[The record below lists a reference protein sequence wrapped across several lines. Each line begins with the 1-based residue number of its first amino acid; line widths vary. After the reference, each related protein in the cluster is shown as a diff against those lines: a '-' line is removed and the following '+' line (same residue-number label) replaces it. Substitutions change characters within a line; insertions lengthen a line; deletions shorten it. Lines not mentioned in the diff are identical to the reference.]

1 MASFRYR
8 AVTALGEPQAG
19 VVEDGSSGQAIA
31 QLRRRGLTPI
41 EVVET
46 RAPAKAAAALRPGA
60 GSRRAVIDA
69 LSELGVLLGA
79 ELTLDRAL
87 AICTENVSRPAEKAA
102 FAALATRVKEGAPL
116 SRAIAESRGLFPPM
130 ASAMAEAG
138 EANGR
143 LDLAIAKLAE
153 TLERTEAM
161 RQTIATAMIY
171 PALLMVITTLVILTM
186 LLWVVPQF
194 ESLFSDAG
202 AQLPPMTRLV
212 MAASRLVRR
221 EGLLMLASLVAAVVV
236 ARFQLSQPAAR
247 QAFDRWV
254 LRLPVLGRLVTAAEA
269 GRFARV
275 LGSLVDGGVPLPD
288 AVAITRG
295 SLTNQR
301 MAEAIGRV
309 TTALRQ
315 GRGLTASLAAERIF
329 PPTVLSFVRTG
340 EESGRLG
347 PILEKLAD
355 ALDRELRTGVER
367 TIGIMT
373 PLITVTMGVI
383 VATVIASIMTA
394 ILGFNDLALGK

>member
-1 MASFRYR
+1 MASWRYR
-8 AVTALGEPQAG
+8 AVTALGKAQAG
-19 VVEDGSSGQAIA
+19 VIEDDSSRQAIE

-41 EVVET
+41 EVLET
-46 RAPAKAAAALRPGA
+46 RAPAKAAAPRPGA
-60 GSRRAVIDA
+60 GSRRAVIEA

-116 SRAIAESRGLFPPM
+116 SRAMAESKGLFPPM

-143 LDLAIAKLAE
+143 LDLAITKLAE

-212 MAASRLVRR
+212 MAASHLVRR
-221 EGLLMLASLVAAVVV
+221 QGLLLAAGLAAIVAVV
-236 ARFQLSQPAAR
+236 RFQLSRPGAR
-247 QAFDRWV
+247 QAFDHWV
-254 LRLPVLGRLVTAAEA
+254 LRLPVVGKLVTAAEA

-275 LGSLVDGGVPLPD
+275 LGSLVEGGAPLPD

-295 SLTNQR
+295 SLTNR
-301 MAEAIGRV
+301 RIADGVERV

-315 GRGLTASLAAERIF
+315 GKGLTAALAAERIF

-367 TIGIMT
+367 TIGIIT

>member
-8 AVTALGEPQAG
+8 AVTAVGKPQAG
-19 VVEDGSSGQAIA
+19 VIEDGSPRQAVE
-31 QLRRRGLTPI
+31 QLRRLGLTPI

-46 RAPAKAAAALRPGA
+46 RAPARAAAVPRLGA
-60 GSRRAVIDA
+60 RSRRTVIDA

-79 ELTLDRAL
+79 GLTLDRAL
-87 AICTENVSRPAEKAA
+87 SICTENVARPAEKTA
-102 FAALATRVKEGAPL
+102 FAALAQRVKEGAPL
-116 SRAIAESRGLFPPM
+116 SRAMGESKGLFPPM
-130 ASAMAEAG
+130 ASAMADAG

-143 LDLAIAKLAE
+143 LDLAIGKLAE

-212 MAASRLVRR
+212 MAASHLVRR
-221 EGLLMLASLVAAVVV
+221 QGLLLLAGLAAIVVF
-236 ARFQLSQPAAR
+236 ARFALSRPGAR
-247 QAFDRWV
+247 QAFDLWV
-254 LRLPVLGRLVTAAEA
+254 LRLPVVGKLVVAAEA

-295 SLTNQR
+295 SLTNR
-301 MAEAIGRV
+301 HMADAVERV
-309 TTALRQ
+309 VTALRQ
-315 GRGLTASLAAERIF
+315 GRGLTVSLAAERIF
-329 PPTVLSFVRTG
+329 PPTVMSFVRTG
-340 EESGRLG
+340 EESARLG

-355 ALDRELRTGVER
+355 ALDRELRIGVER
-367 TIGIMT
+367 TIGVAT

>member
-1 MASFRYR
+1 
-8 AVTALGEPQAG
+8 
-19 VVEDGSSGQAIA
+19 
-31 QLRRRGLTPI
+31 
-41 EVVET
+41 
-46 RAPAKAAAALRPGA
+46 
-60 GSRRAVIDA
+60 
-69 LSELGVLLGA
+69 
-79 ELTLDRAL
+79 
-87 AICTENVSRPAEKAA
+87 
-102 FAALATRVKEGAPL
+102 
-116 SRAIAESRGLFPPM
+116 M

-143 LDLAIAKLAE
+143 LDQSIAKLAE

-194 ESLFSDAG
+194 ENLFSDAG

-212 MAASRLVRR
+212 MAASHLVRSQ
-221 EGLLMLASLVAAVVV
+221 GLLLLAGLAAIAVA
-236 ARFQLSQPAAR
+236 ARFQLSRPSAR
-247 QAFDRWV
+247 QAFDHWV
-254 LRLPVLGRLVTAAEA
+254 LRLPVLGKLVTAAEA

-275 LGSLVDGGVPLPD
+275 LSSLVEGGVPLPD

-295 SLTNQR
+295 SLTNRR
-301 MAEAIGRV
+301 MAEAVSRV

-315 GRGLTASLAAERIF
+315 GKGLTASLAAERVF
-329 PPTVLSFVRTG
+329 PPMVLSFVRTG

-355 ALDRELRTGVER
+355 AQDRELKVGVER
-367 TIGIMT
+367 TISIVT

-394 ILGFNDLALGK
+394 ILGFNDLALGR